1 MRDASVPGFRR
12 IVNPSPLAG
21 LGSIGGLTL
30 QIQDR
35 SGAGSVKLAQADD
48 RFLEEVTKLPS
59 IGRALPTT
67 SYGVPLQRL
76 FDALGTYVGS
86 SFVNLFNRFG
96 YVYQVYVQSEAS
108 GRRTIEDVE
117 RLTVHNGQGKPV
129 RLGSLVRSRF
139 VSGPTAVLSYTTYP
153 AIEVAV
159 DTAPGASSGTVIAV
173 IERLAAE
180 KLPSDYAVAWTEVAF
195 QEKIAG
201 GYAPLIVGLGVLMI
215 FLLLAGHYESVRL
228 PFVILL
234 ATPVAIFEAVGF
246 LALRGSRSTSSGRW
260 GCCSSS
266 GSRPRTRSCSSPSR
280 RICAGTGARIR

>member
-1 MRDASVPGFRR
+1 M
-12 IVNPSPLAG
+12 
-21 LGSIGGLTL
+21 
-30 QIQDR
+30 
-35 SGAGSVKLAQADD
+35 
-48 RFLEEVTKLPS
+48 
-59 IGRALPTT
+59 
-67 SYGVPLQRL
+67 PLQPL

-117 RLTVHNGQGKPV
+117 RLTVHNGQGEPV
-129 RLGSLVRSRF
+129 RLGSLVRARF
-139 VSGPTAVLSYTTYP
+139 VSGPTALLSYNTHP

-173 IERLAAE
+173 IERLASE

-201 GYAPLIVGLGVLMI
+201 GNAPLIFGLGGLMI
-215 FLLLAGHYESVRL
+215 FLLLAGQYESVRL

-280 RICAGTGARIR
+280 RIWPEPGRGSAEGRPGRGPTAAPPDPDDVLRLHPRRGAPRHRRRGGGQCPPLDGHGGDRGVFGGDPRHPVHHPDLLRRR